1 MEESK
6 QILMAVT
13 ELQAN
18 MKNMSDQLKE
28 ISKIGHAVIETTQS
42 VKSAHMRIDDL
53 KTEFSQKLQNQKD
66 DYEQKISDLK
76 IDVETKAKEQK
87 EHIET
92 KTKEQKEHIET
103 KTKSQKEDFEA
114 KLKDQKEDHLDL
126 KSSMTWLWRTV
137 VSGGIGAAFGLAVF
151 FITRG

>member
-13 ELQAN
+13 KLQAE
-18 MKNMSDQLKE
+18 MSNMSEQLKE

-53 KTEFSQKLQNQKD
+53 KTEFAQKIQSQKE

-76 IDVETKAKEQK
+76 NDV
-87 EHIET
+87 ET

-103 KTKSQKEDFEA
+103 KTKTQKEDFEV

-126 KSSMTWLWRTV
+126 KASITWLWRTV
-137 VSGGIGAAFGLAVF
+137 VTGGITAAFGVAVF